1 MTKYLLISIQPQHV
15 YNILIGNKTREL
27 RKKIPNWVWE
37 AITKGETVKVL
48 IYCTKAKDFLH
59 KTQNDIL
66 NQYPKTPRFYL
77 SPDPIVDGFDIIN
90 GYVVAQF
97 ELNKIRY
104 VYESVDKQD
113 EYGNAYEDIEIEE
126 DFDIQK
132 ACITYKELSRY
143 SHKGNIQVWAMYIEN
158 LKVFDNPKKLTDYYK
173 NWYRGQ
179 FYTQTLT
186 MAPQNMMQVLGDE

>member
-15 YNILIGNKTREL
+15 YNILIGNKTLEL

-37 AITKGETVKVL
+37 AITKGETVKAL

-59 KTQNDIL
+59 KTQDDIL

-97 ELNKIRY
+97 DLNKIRY
-104 VYESVDKQD
+104 VYDLVDKQD
-113 EYGNAYEDIEIEE
+113 KNGNIYDDIEIDE
-126 DFDIQK
+126 DFDLQK
-132 ACITYKELSRY
+132 AWITLKDLSRY
-143 SHKGNIQVWAMYIEN
+143 SHNGKFQVWAMYIEN
-158 LKVFDNPKKLTDYYK
+158 LKAYDNPKKLTDYCK

-179 FYTQTLT
+179 FYTETLT
-186 MAPQNMMQVLGDE
+186 MAPQNMMAVWGDE

>member
-15 YNILIGNKTREL
+15 YNILIGNKTLEL

-37 AITKGETVKVL
+37 AITKDETVKAL

-59 KTQNDIL
+59 KTQNYIL

-97 ELNKIRY
+97 DLNKIRY
-104 VYESVDKQD
+104 VYDLVDKQD
-113 EYGNAYEDIEIEE
+113 KYGNIYDDIEIDE
-126 DFDIQK
+126 DFDLQK
-132 ACITYKELSRY
+132 AWITLKDLSRY
-143 SHKGNIQVWAMYIEN
+143 SHNGKFQVWAMYIEN
-158 LKVFDNPKKLTDYYK
+158 LKAFDKPKELSDYQVFYD
-173 NWYRGQ
+173 GEES
-179 FYTQTLT
+179 FYPLKR
-186 MAPQNMMQVLGDE
+186 APQNMMSVWGNE